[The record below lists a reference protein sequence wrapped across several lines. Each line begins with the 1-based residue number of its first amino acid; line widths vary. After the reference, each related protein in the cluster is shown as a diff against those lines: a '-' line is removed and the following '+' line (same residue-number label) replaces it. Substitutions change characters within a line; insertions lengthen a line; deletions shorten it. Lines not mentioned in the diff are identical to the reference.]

1 MAVSN
6 YIQSVI
12 DAAKGKPRSIDWY
25 RKKIKEFG
33 NPTANNLI
41 KAGKQSGKPYFGRLN
56 MFFYNPKWKDKLP
69 YYDRFPLVLPL
80 ERYQGGFLGIN
91 FHYLPIPLRLAL
103 LEKLTG
109 TFSNNQKFDES
120 TILKVNYN
128 NVRNVKSIEPTIHR
142 YLAENVKSRFRRIDA
157 DEFTLA
163 TLLPVQQ
170 FKKASAGKVWADS
183 RRK

>member
-1 MAVSN
+1 M
-6 YIQSVI
+6 
-12 DAAKGKPRSIDWY
+12 
-25 RKKIKEFG
+25 
-33 NPTANNLI
+33 
-41 KAGKQSGKPYFGRLN
+41 
-56 MFFYNPKWKDKLP
+56 
-69 YYDRFPLVLPL
+69 
-80 ERYQGGFLGIN
+80 
-91 FHYLPIPLRLAL
+91 
-103 LEKLTG
+103 EKLTG